1 MTKLHANC
9 LNHEDTKTPRNTKIK
24 MPKLSVVV
32 LNWNGKTLLADCLSS
47 LSNQTLTDLE
57 VLLVDNGSS
66 DGSVEYVK
74 TEFPG
79 IRVIALEKNLGFSA
93 GNNRGIE
100 ASSSEFVAL
109 FNNDAVADRQWA
121 ERLLAPAA
129 DSKVGIVASKVMLF
143 SERDRLDSAGDGMT
157 IVGVAYKRGHLEPAD
172 RYPAAESVFGASGCA
187 MLLRRSMLDDIGLL
201 DEDFFLSYED
211 SDVCFRA
218 QLRGWKCVYASEA
231 RVYHRLNSS
240 IGRLSPRYVY
250 YGQRNAEF
258 LYFKNMPGWLMW
270 KYFPAH
276 LLNIILALAYFTGR
290 GHCWT
295 FIRSKIGFLKALPA
309 VMSKRRQIQSRRTI
323 SCRDL
328 DPLLEKRCLR
338 TRLAGK

>member
-1 MTKLHANC
+1 M
-9 LNHEDTKTPRNTKIK
+9 PR
-24 MPKLSVVV
+24 LSVVV
-32 LNWNGKTLLADCLSS
+32 LNWNGKTLLAECLSS
-47 LSNQTLTDLE
+47 LSNQSLADIE

-66 DGSVEYVK
+66 DGSVDYVK
-74 TEFPG
+74 AEFPEV
-79 IRVIALEKNLGFSA
+79 RVIALEKNVGFSA

-109 FNNDAVADRQWA
+109 FNNDAVADRHWA
-121 ERLLAPAA
+121 ERLLAPLA
-129 DSKVGIVASKVMLF
+129 DGRVGIAASRVLLF
-143 SERDRLDSAGDGMT
+143 SDRDRLDSAGDGMT
-157 IVGVAYKRGHLEPAD
+157 IVGVAYKRGHLGPAD
-172 RYPAAESVFGASGCA
+172 QYPAMESVFGASGCA
-187 MLLRRSMLDDIGLL
+187 MLLRRSMLEDIGLL

-211 SDVCFRA
+211 GDVCFRA
-218 QLRGWKCVYASEA
+218 QLRGWKCVYVPEA

-240 IGRLSPRYVY
+240 IGRLSSRYVY

-276 LLNIILALAYFTGR
+276 CLNTVLALAYFTGR

-295 FIRSKIGFLKALPA
+295 FLKSKIAFLKALPS
-309 VMSKRRQIQSRRTI
+309 VLSKRRQIQSRRTV

-328 DPLLEKRCLR
+328 DTLLERRWLR

>member
-172 RYPAAESVFGASGCA
+172 RYPATESVFGASGCA

-218 QLRGWKCVYASEA
+218 QLRAWKCVYASEA

-309 VMSKRRQIQSRRTI
+309 VLSKRRQIQSRRTI

-328 DPLLEKRCLR
+328 DTLLEKRWLR